1 MSNKISKER
10 KAIYY
15 IGLVLI
21 IIGVALFMF
30 AFFID
35 IEPDFLEGSPIFIH
49 GPVIGMIFMIVGS
62 VLMNIGAKGAAG
74 SGLILDPE
82 KAREDLKPYSAAK
95 GGMINDTIENI
106 DMAKDMAESKG
117 ESQVKEIIKIKCKN
131 CGALNDEDANF
142 CKSCGKEI

>member
-1 MSNKISKER
+1 MSNKISKKR

-21 IIGVALFMF
+21 IIGIILFISN
-30 AFFID
+30 FFID
-35 IEPDFLEGSPIFIH
+35 IESDFVEGPSSFIRR
-49 GPVIGMIFMIVGS
+49 PLIGMVFITIGNI
-62 VLMNIGAKGAAG
+62 LMSIGAKGTAG

-95 GGMINDTIENI
+95 GRMINDTIENI

-131 CGALNDEDANF
+131 CGTLNDEDAIF
-142 CKSCGKEI
+142 CKSCGKKI